1 MRRLAV
7 SVEGQTEEEFVN
19 AVLSEHL
26 WAVGVAP
33 TPILLGRARGGRGGG
48 GGVGVEKLVS
58 EMTHLRRSFDVV
70 TSLVDFYGFRGR
82 GGGTVEELE
91 ERLIRGIGGAP
102 VHRENALPYV
112 QKYEFEGLLFSDVTA
127 FRTVTGVSEQ
137 CIDVLRR
144 ARAQFRTPE
153 DIDNGY
159 RTTPAKRIAD
169 AIPHYRK
176 RVHGPQVAKKIGL
189 AEIRRQCPRFDE
201 WVRRLEALGHP
212 V

>member
-1 MRRLAV
+1 M
-7 SVEGQTEEEFVN
+7 
-19 AVLSEHL
+19 
-26 WAVGVAP
+26 
-33 TPILLGRARGGRGGG
+33 
-48 GGVGVEKLVS
+48 
-58 EMTHLRRSFDVV
+58 
-70 TSLVDFYGFRGR
+70 
-82 GGGTVEELE
+82 VEELE

-127 FRTVTGVSEQ
+127 FRTVTGVSER

-144 ARAQFRTPE
+144 ARAHFRTPE

-176 RVHGPQVAKKIGL
+176 RVHGPQVAEKIGL